1 MIKYASGNL
10 LNSTSQALVNAVN
23 CQGVMGKGIALAFKE
38 TFPYNFEVYK
48 RACATGTMKIGQV
61 LIVEEKGK
69 IIVNFPTKDSW
80 RKKSTY
86 DFISQGLE
94 SLAKI
99 IDEKKITS
107 ISIPPLGCGNGGLD
121 WNKVEALILKTFQ
134 NLDNVDVVI
143 YPPATNNQLSKNKNV
158 INAKHLLVHYAYG
171 KLKVKQ
177 KYSLYTVFYIC
188 ECIEKAN
195 LFLFDFKHGR
205 PYSSELE
212 NIMKD
217 IANLKVELQGDFD
230 AFIEDY
236 INTHQSK
243 ELQTEF
249 GKLISTLN
257 PSISLLNAL
266 KNKIDY
272 TDSVHVITRIAKEK
286 DHGLHIDNFKEYENI
301 VQHLI
306 KNGLV
311 IENIFNELKI
321 KGS

>member
-10 LNSTSQALVNAVN
+10 LTSTSQALVNAVN

-38 TFPYNFEVYK
+38 SFPNNFEIYK
-48 RACATGTMKIGQV
+48 RACDNGSMKIGEV
-61 LIVEEKGK
+61 LLVEEKGK

-99 IDEKKITS
+99 IVEKKITS

-121 WNKVEALILKTFQ
+121 WNKVEALILTTFET
-134 NLDNVDVVI
+134 LDDIEIII
-143 YPPATNNQLSKNKNV
+143 YPPATNNQLSKNKNI
-158 INAKHLLVHYAYG
+158 INAKHLLVHYAYE

-177 KYSLYTVFYIC
+177 KFSLYTVFYIC

-195 LFLFDFKHGR
+195 LFSFEFKHGR
-205 PYSSELE
+205 PYSAELE

-217 IANLKVELQGDFD
+217 IAKLKLQLKDDFD
-230 AFIEDY
+230 SFIEDY

-243 ELQTEF
+243 ELQSEF

-257 PSISLLNAL
+257 PSITLLNNF

-272 TDSVHVITRIAKEK
+272 TNSVYVITKIVKEK
-286 DHGLHIDNFKEYENI
+286 DCSLYIDDFKEHKNI
-301 VQHLI
+301 LQHLI
-306 KNGLV
+306 KNGFL
-311 IENIFNELKI
+311 IEGMFNELKI
-321 KGS
+321 KER

>member
-1 MIKYASGNL
+1 
-10 LNSTSQALVNAVN
+10 
-23 CQGVMGKGIALAFKE
+23 
-38 TFPYNFEVYK
+38 
-48 RACATGTMKIGQV
+48 
-61 LIVEEKGK
+61 
-69 IIVNFPTKDSW
+69 
-80 RKKSTY
+80 
-86 DFISQGLE
+86 
-94 SLAKI
+94 
-99 IDEKKITS
+99 
-107 ISIPPLGCGNGGLD
+107 
-121 WNKVEALILKTFQ
+121 
-134 NLDNVDVVI
+134 
-143 YPPATNNQLSKNKNV
+143 
-158 INAKHLLVHYAYG
+158 
-171 KLKVKQ
+171 
-177 KYSLYTVFYIC
+177 
-188 ECIEKAN
+188 
-195 LFLFDFKHGR
+195 
-205 PYSSELE
+205 
-212 NIMKD
+212 MKD

-272 TDSVHVITRIAKEK
+272 IDSVHVITRIAKEK

-311 IENIFNELKI
+311 IEDIFNELKI